1 LAAATACNS
10 QALKYTAHTN
20 WRDDSNSKDSSSGG
34 SSGGGGGGDSS
45 GGGSFYTVYQVPP
58 KLREKI

>member
-1 LAAATACNS
+1 MAATACNS

-20 WRDDSNSKDSSSGG
+20 LRDENNTSKESSGD
-34 SSGGGGGGDSS
+34 GGGGGG